1 MGMATL
7 SKLIESTTHVDLA
20 IHASNEDLVATI
32 QQLSDSESPRDRQRL
47 SEAQEQLFSQNAGL
61 IIKIAT
67 RYNRGKALT
76 PDETSEVAM
85 SVFVAARHYDPER
98 GQFSSCLPWYIKSA
112 LQHEHAFTHERSQ
125 SVYARATAK
134 LNNAGQYS
142 RNEVETAASILR
154 PSARL
159 SFEDNGLANML
170 TDHLSAEEMLVSSMD
185 EVSQS
190 EKRDRLL
197 ACVSEAVD
205 GLSDKQR
212 AILTLLLE
220 PRSAKDDLGVSSTRA
235 IAGQLHIPEERVSEE
250 KLKIVL
256 GIQHH
261 LADKEPDLC
270 PERWTSPIEITDLD
284 EGFILDLFGE
294 PVREE
299 VMSRRSP
306 RRSR

>member
-1 MGMATL
+1 MATL
-7 SKLIESTTHVDLA
+7 NTLIETTSRGTHA
-20 IHASNEDLVATI
+20 QASNEELVATI
-32 QQLSDSESPRDRQRL
+32 QRLSNSESAEDRQRL
-47 SEAQEQLFSQNAGL
+47 SEAQAQLFAQNAGL

-98 GQFSSCLPWYIKSA
+98 GKFSSCLPWYIKSR

-134 LNNAGQYS
+134 LNNASEYS
-142 RNEVETAASILR
+142 RSEVERAATILR
-154 PSARL
+154 PTARL
-159 SFEDNGLANML
+159 SFEDNGLANTL
-170 TDHLSAEEMLVSSMD
+170 TDHLSAEEMFVSVMD
-185 EVSQS
+185 EISES
-190 EKRDRLL
+190 EKRNRLL
-197 ACVSEAVD
+197 ACMSEAVD
-205 GLSDKQR
+205 SLSDKQR

-220 PRSAKDDLGVSSTRA
+220 PRSVKDDLGVSSTRA
-235 IAGQLHIPEERVSEE
+235 IATQLHIPEERVSEE

-261 LADKEPDLC
+261 LAEKEPDLC
-270 PERWTSPIEITDLD
+270 PERWSAPIEITDLD

-294 PVREE
+294 PVRHE
-299 VMSRRSP
+299 VMTRHASRRL
-306 RRSR
+306 R

>member
-1 MGMATL
+1 MSMATL

-20 IHASNEDLVATI
+20 IDASNEDLVATI

-67 RYNRGKALT
+67 RYNRGKTLT

-98 GQFSSCLPWYIKSA
+98 GKFSSCLPWYIKSA

-125 SVYARATAK
+125 SVYARAAAK
-134 LNNAGQYS
+134 LNNASRYS
-142 RNEVETAASILR
+142 QSEVEAAGNILR
-154 PSARL
+154 PPARL
-159 SFEDNGLANML
+159 SFQDNGLANTL
-170 TDHLSAEEMLVSSMD
+170 TDHLSAEEMFVSVMD
-185 EVSQS
+185 EISES
-190 EKRDRLL
+190 EKRNRLL
-197 ACVSEAVD
+197 ACMSEAVD
-205 GLSDKQR
+205 SLSDKQR
-212 AILTLLLE
+212 EILTLLLE

-235 IAGQLHIPEERVSEE
+235 IATQLHIPEDRVGEE

-256 GIQHH
+256 GIQHY
-261 LADKEPDLC
+261 LAKKEPDLC
-270 PERWTSPIEITDLD
+270 PERWSAPIEITDLD

-294 PVREE
+294 PVRHE
-299 VMSRRSP
+299 VMTRHATRRL
-306 RRSR
+306 R